1 MACTKI
7 KLFATLMIKCYD
19 KNLQSYLPF
28 TKLSS
33 NKKTEVA
40 SLMKISIDALIDE
53 LRNGRD
59 NIGLYFELP

>member
-1 MACTKI
+1 
-7 KLFATLMIKCYD
+7 MIKCYD

-53 LRNGRD
+53 LTNGRD
-59 NIGLYFELP
+59 NIGLYFALS